1 MKIIKITAAILATSM
16 ALLTMRPIPAKAAS
30 KTVSIDMN
38 GDGIKERITFKKS
51 QYDNNYYHLFTV
63 SVNGSRRFSS
73 KDWLYDY
80 NYKFIKL
87 GKKHLLYINPYSD
100 NYDGPMLIYEYRGN
114 KLKKVYDFDSLYGC
128 RWINSIN
135 SKNNKI
141 KAMIQDSGA
150 PLIGYSSCYVT
161 LSYRNG
167 RLKPDSSTLQVAG
180 YQDTNIDST
189 QMKRYSL
196 PVTKSIRIYSDKKCT
211 KYKQT
216 VPKGTRLRVTKRYST
231 NTKSASF
238 YVTGDGYSGWY
249 SSKDWDYDVMLD
261 GCTGVA

>member
-1 MKIIKITAAILATSM
+1 
-16 ALLTMRPIPAKAAS
+16 
-30 KTVSIDMN
+30 
-38 GDGIKERITFKKS
+38 
-51 QYDNNYYHLFTV
+51 
-63 SVNGSRRFSS
+63 
-73 KDWLYDY
+73 
-80 NYKFIKL
+80 
-87 GKKHLLYINPYSD
+87 
-100 NYDGPMLIYEYRGN
+100 
-114 KLKKVYDFDSLYGC
+114 
-128 RWINSIN
+128 
-135 SKNNKI
+135 
-141 KAMIQDSGA
+141 MIQDSGA

-180 YQDTNIDST
+180 YQDTNNDST

-231 NTKSASF
+231 NIKSASF

>member
-38 GDGIKERITFKKS
+38 GDDIKERITFKKS
-51 QYDNNYYHLFTV
+51 QYDNDFYHLFTV

-73 KDWLYDY
+73 TDQFFCY

-87 GKKHLLYINPYSD
+87 GKKNLLYINTSGED
-100 NYDGPMLIYEYRGN
+100 DDGPRLIYEYRGN
-114 KLKKVYDFDSLYGC
+114 KLIKVYDFDSLYGS
-128 RWINSIN
+128 RWVNSIN

-141 KAMIQDSGA
+141 KAIIVDSGA
-150 PLIGYSSCYVT
+150 PLIGASSYYVT
-161 LSYRNG
+161 LSYING

-180 YQDTNIDST
+180 YYKNDDKIRN
-189 QMKRYSL
+189 SL

-231 NTKSASF
+231 NNKSASF

-249 SSKDWDYDVMLD
+249 SSKDWDYEVMLD
-261 GCTGVA
+261 GCVGVA